1 MINVIGYRDPI
12 PADAL
17 VVETTSHS
25 KTWSRGLSPFLLGPC
40 TLYNNYWSYT
50 VENAWQ
56 YSKVY
61 ACHLFMGNPSPDYF
75 HWAIAGW
82 SNPRAN
88 RYPMGKGV
96 KPEYSWWDGKKYKY
110 IEARKNIYIPLY
122 SQAVIKSEAYKI
134 LEQIYKENE
143 EIYLLDFDGYNHR
156 NFAMS
161 WQDVIDNPNRTMG
174 HAFILAMMLEGKLL

>member
-1 MINVIGYRDPI
+1 LITVIGYRDPRPTDI
-12 PADAL
+12 PMI
-17 VVETTSHS
+17 ETTSHS
-25 KTWSRGLSPFLLGPC
+25 KNWSRGLSPFFLGPC

-61 ACHLFMGNPSPDYF
+61 KEHMFMGELSPDYF

-88 RYPMGKGV
+88 RYPMGKGA
-96 KPEYSWWDGKKYKY
+96 KPEFSFWDGKKYKY

-122 SQAVIKSEAYKI
+122 SEAVKKSDAFKQLVI
-134 LEQIYKENE
+134 VYKENKD
-143 EIYLLDFDGYNHR
+143 ICLLDFDGYNHLGLG
-156 NFAMS
+156 MTLE
-161 WQDVIDNPNRTMG
+161 DVVENPNRTMG
-174 HAFILAMMLEGKLL
+174 HAFVLAMLLEGKIE